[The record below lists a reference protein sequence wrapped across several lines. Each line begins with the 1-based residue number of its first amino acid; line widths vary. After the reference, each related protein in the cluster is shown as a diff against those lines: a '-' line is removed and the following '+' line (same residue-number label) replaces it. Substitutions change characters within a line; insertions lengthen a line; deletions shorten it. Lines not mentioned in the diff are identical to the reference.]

1 MSSVSVSVGA
11 KYVIMKGQTWNHSL
25 IKVAVVHACDF
36 SLFFLQIIVRVWYC
50 YWKPHLK
57 MASIKNFYYF
67 ISLYSSTLE
76 TWISSLNDFWDGEIF
91 FPLWQPSG
99 LPQSSSQ
106 FHCTLRLPFLLWQN
120 VWLLPTPLVIFR
132 SFAWNSRPMEWN
144 KTSCYWSLPLGNWV
158 VLLDT
163 RCFAWSQRDNDN

>member
-1 MSSVSVSVGA
+1 MNSSFTQMRNLEGVINLKKNKQTNKMWENYGLKKLSSVSVSVGA

-50 YWKPHLK
+50 YWKSHLK
-57 MASIKNFYYF
+57 MASINNFYYF

-76 TWISSLNDFWDGEIF
+76 TWISNLNDFWDGEIF
-91 FPLWQPSG
+91 FPLWRPSG

-106 FHCTLRLPFLLWQN
+106 FHCTLRLPFLRW
-120 VWLLPTPLVIFR
+120 
-132 SFAWNSRPMEWN
+132 
-144 KTSCYWSLPLGNWV
+144 
-158 VLLDT
+158 
-163 RCFAWSQRDNDN
+163 

>member
-1 MSSVSVSVGA
+1 MNSSFTQMRNLEGVINLKKKNKQTNKMWENYGLRKLSSVSVSVGA

-25 IKVAVVHACDF
+25 IKVAVVHACNF

-57 MASIKNFYYF
+57 MASINNFYYF

-106 FHCTLRLPFLLWQN
+106 FHCTLRLPFLPW
-120 VWLLPTPLVIFR
+120 
-132 SFAWNSRPMEWN
+132 
-144 KTSCYWSLPLGNWV
+144 
-158 VLLDT
+158 
-163 RCFAWSQRDNDN
+163 

>member
-1 MSSVSVSVGA
+1 MLDEQFLHANAESRGGDKLEKKNKQTNKMWENWGCRKLSSASVSIGA

-57 MASIKNFYYF
+57 MASINNFYYF

-106 FHCTLRLPFLLWQN
+106 FHCTLRLPFLLW
-120 VWLLPTPLVIFR
+120 
-132 SFAWNSRPMEWN
+132 
-144 KTSCYWSLPLGNWV
+144 
-158 VLLDT
+158 
-163 RCFAWSQRDNDN
+163 